1 MKTTLAEARCA
12 VDPTVQAFLDQ
23 INEPSPVRPTTPAEA
38 RAAESRMQDIDV
50 AKLRADIEDRS
61 IPGPSGQIGIRITRP
76 LGAKQELPAVM
87 YFHGGGWV
95 VGDRD
100 THDRLVRDLAH
111 AAHAAIVFVDYSRA
125 PEAQYPVAIEE
136 AYAAT
141 AWVKAHGR
149 SVGLDPSRLAVAGDS
164 AGGNMAAVVTLLA
177 KMRGG
182 PAIDYQVLFC
192 PAVDAS
198 GDMPSHA
205 EFADGYFL
213 TRAGLASAWD
223 QYAPGREVRGD
234 PTASPLLATADQLA
248 GLPPALVVTAELD
261 IVRDEGEAY
270 ARKLI
275 TAGVPV
281 TATRYL
287 GTIHAFMLLNPL
299 ARTPATRA
307 AIAQAGAVLR
317 EALV

>member
-1 MKTTLAEARCA
+1 
-12 VDPTVQAFLDQ
+12 
-23 INEPSPVRPTTPAEA
+23 
-38 RAAESRMQDIDV
+38 
-50 AKLRADIEDRS
+50 
-61 IPGPSGQIGIRITRP
+61 
-76 LGAKQELPAVM
+76 
-87 YFHGGGWV
+87 
-95 VGDRD
+95 
-100 THDRLVRDLAH
+100 
-111 AAHAAIVFVDYSRA
+111 
-125 PEAQYPVAIEE
+125 
-136 AYAAT
+136 
-141 AWVKAHGR
+141 
-149 SVGLDPSRLAVAGDS
+149 
-164 AGGNMAAVVTLLA
+164 
-177 KMRGG
+177 
-182 PAIDYQVLFC
+182 
-192 PAVDAS
+192 
-198 GDMPSHA
+198 MPSYA

-223 QYAPGREVRGD
+223 QYAPDREARRH
-234 PTASPLLATADQLA
+234 PTASPLLATADRLA

-270 ARKLI
+270 ARKLM